1 MAPQRTDA
9 LPDDRPP
16 VVVVDD
22 PAALEHVAVAPG
34 RRVRSGFGLPA
45 RPRDLADHG
54 WVCRGVVASREDARA
69 AVEALER
76 GVGLIVAVAVEGRV
90 RLALLE
96 DLERAGRITPAD
108 GGHVLDDDQRRL
120 LALLADG
127 VTVAAA
133 AQEAGVSR
141 RTANR
146 RLADAR
152 ARLGV
157 DTTVEAVVDRDRR
170 SP

>member
-1 MAPQRTDA
+1 
-9 LPDDRPP
+9 

-22 PAALEHVAVAPG
+22 PATLDQVTLAPE
-34 RRVRSGFGLPA
+34 RRVRDGFVLPA
-45 RPRDLADHG
+45 RPRDLSSHG
-54 WVCRGVVASREDARA
+54 WVCRGVVGGREDARA

-76 GVGLIVAVAVEGRV
+76 GVGLIVAVTVEGRE

-96 DLERAGRITPAD
+96 DLDRAGRITSSDDAY
-108 GGHVLDDDQRRL
+108 VLDDDQRSL

-127 VTVAAA
+127 VTVAVA
-133 AQEAGVSR
+133 AQQAGVSR

-157 DTTVEAVVDRDRR
+157 ESTVEAVVDRDRR
-170 SP
+170 APSSAESRRS